1 MRRGVIRLSA
11 SLANVPPTNV
21 HTATPAANDADQG
34 RARSSVYS
42 AASVAGHDTPL
53 IAERAARAATEG
65 GDERTGARR
74 DQFQRQFANARGERR
89 DQGARSSRADRR
101 MWDGMRAGGDA
112 PLIDERAATQRKATM
127 SGLKRSTT
135 ETPAADYATRDGKY
149 VGLMP
154 NYRHRRFR
162 PAFHRTL

>member
-1 MRRGVIRLSA
+1 LSA

-112 PLIDERAATQRKATM
+112 PLIDERAATRGRLATE
-127 SGLKRSTT
+127 GGDEAAGACRQTTRAWLPGDRRS
-135 ETPAADYATRDGKY
+135 AAAAAATSMRAGIARSRSIDS
-149 VGLMP
+149 
-154 NYRHRRFR
+154 
-162 PAFHRTL
+162 